1 MGYAIRDGLLL
12 GFSLATLFGF
22 GPALLTLLQT
32 SIQRGVKFGIFF
44 SFGVFLSDLILV
56 FLSFQ
61 GSIQVVN
68 EPKNKLSFAIVG
80 AIVLLIFGLVTF
92 LKKPK
97 MDIKGL
103 DIDKKSLPITY
114 MLKGLLLNISNPF
127 VWIFWLGTMIGITA
141 NYGEVERFPI
151 AILFLTALVTV
162 FSVDIFKS
170 YLAGKLR
177 PYVTFSR
184 MRRINQVSGV
194 GLMLFG
200 VSLVVRALFF

>member
-32 SIQRGVKFGIFF
+32 SIQRGVKFGVFF

-80 AIVLLIFGLVTF
+80 AAILLIFGLVTF

-97 MDIKGL
+97 MDIK
-103 DIDKKSLPITY
+103 DIEIDKKSLPITY

-127 VWIFWLGTMIGITA
+127 VWVFWLGTMIGITA
-141 NYGEVERFPI
+141 NYGKVERFPV
-151 AILFLTALVTV
+151 AVLFLTALFTV
-162 FSVDIFKS
+162 LCVDVFKS
-170 YLAGKLR
+170 FLAGKLR
-177 PYVTFSR
+177 PYITFSR